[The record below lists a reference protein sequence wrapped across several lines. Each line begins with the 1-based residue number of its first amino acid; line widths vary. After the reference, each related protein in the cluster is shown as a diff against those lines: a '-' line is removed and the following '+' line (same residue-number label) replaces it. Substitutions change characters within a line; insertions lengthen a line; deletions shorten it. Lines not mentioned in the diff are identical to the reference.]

1 MNIDSIVQYGALG
14 LLAAVLFWIA
24 RYVTNQAR
32 TFAEVLDERT
42 KEFSRVLD
50 EKDAY
55 TRELVR
61 ETVKLTI
68 DTHGILARMTAKLE
82 QRECPMVMDENNVER
97 T

>member
-1 MNIDSIVQYGALG
+1 MNIDSVVQYGALG
-14 LLAAVLFWIA
+14 LLTAVLFWIA
-24 RYVTNQAR
+24 RYVTNQAQ
-32 TFAEVLDERT
+32 TFAQVLNERT

-68 DTHGILARMTAKLE
+68 DTHGILVRMTAKLE
-82 QRECPMVMDENNVER
+82 QRECPMVMVDDKRDGE
-97 T
+97 